1 MTKTGSLS
9 SRNGGQTRDKF
20 WLLMLGVM
28 RRRRDGESSTH
39 REQDLSSDHLILQAE
54 Q

>member
-9 SRNGGQTRDKF
+9 SRSAGQTRDTF
-20 WLLMLGVM
+20 RLCMLGVM
-28 RRRRDGESSTH
+28 RRRRDGESSAR